1 MVVYRITNVSQ
12 NYSRCNAHEKK
23 KCWSTAASL
32 GSLVMNCSTTRRRAV
47 AYRKRQ
53 LLIERTLAQ

>member
-12 NYSRCNAHEKK
+12 NYSRCNAYESKK
-23 KCWSTAASL
+23 SGSTSAIL
-32 GSLVMNCSTTRRRAV
+32 GSLVMNCSTTRRHAV